1 MPCLTQPLC
10 QTFRRS
16 HGTSRRPSQRQ
27 TRESRES
34 RESRA
39 ASTIEACIS
48 SGIDG

>member
-34 RESRA
+34 RA